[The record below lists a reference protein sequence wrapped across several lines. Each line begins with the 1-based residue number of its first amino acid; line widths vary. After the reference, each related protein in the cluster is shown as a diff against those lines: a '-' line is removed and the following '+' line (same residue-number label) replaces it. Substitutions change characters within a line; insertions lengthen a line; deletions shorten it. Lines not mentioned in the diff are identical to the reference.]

1 MIVTETIDSQKTQ
14 EEIIMIPMFEEIKM
28 TDRYE
33 QAKGLLNQVSL
44 KNNQTVYLEI

>member
-1 MIVTETIDSQKTQ
+1 MIVTETTDSQKTQ

-33 QAKGLLNQVSL
+33 QVKGLLNQVNL
-44 KNNQTVYLEI
+44 KKNQTIYLEI